1 MIIYSK
7 QKNDEKILEKA
18 TKILELTQDLDPD
31 DPLIKQKQKPFFFRA
46 QVHRR
51 NTDFE
56 RCEVDLDEASKICN
70 DAKLKKS
77 IESEYELLKKSK
89 LVEEKKY
96 ERRMQRAM
104 KRAKKMKKAEVKSA
118 KKVDELDVAESS
130 DVKES
135 IEEVVEAKV
144 ENDGVEKEDVE
155 EVVNQEVGKPETS

>member
-31 DPLIKQKQKPFFFRA
+31 DPLIKQKTKALFFRA

-56 RCEVDLDEASKICN
+56 RCEKDLDEASKICN

-77 IESEYELLKKSK
+77 IATEYELLKKCK

-118 KKVDELDVAESS
+118 KKVDELDVAES
-130 DVKES
+130 
-135 IEEVVEAKV
+135 
-144 ENDGVEKEDVE
+144 
-155 EVVNQEVGKPETS
+155 